1 MSFTFLPKT
10 KLGKVSVG
18 AFATFVVTWTLDI
31 VLMPKLGSDLMT
43 GAGEPALSDILLGLL
58 TIAGII
64 AVFVGLVTGMIALFR
79 KKDHS
84 VLLIIVTLLCFLISG
99 VLVLFMS
106 EGFIS

>member
-10 KLGKVSVG
+10 RLGKVSVG

-64 AVFVGLVTGMIALFR
+64 AIFVGLVTGMIALFR

-84 VLLIIVTLLCFLISG
+84 VLLIIVTLLCFFISG
-99 VLVLFMS
+99 IAVLFLS
-106 EGFIS
+106 EGFIL